1 VGAVIDIGSA
11 GIQFRG
17 APVTLMSEGVEALLR
32 DCGAD
37 LEATLRAA
45 ADVDPSGCI
54 VQSAVGAGMVWAER
68 FGCTFEQG
76 RHEGGAWSVFLP
88 EER

>member
-1 VGAVIDIGSA
+1 
-11 GIQFRG
+11 
-17 APVTLMSEGVEALLR
+17 MSEGVEALLR

-37 LEATLRAA
+37 LEATLRGG
-45 ADVDPSGCI
+45 ADGDPSGCI
-54 VQSAVGAGMVWAER
+54 VQCAVGAGVIWAER
-68 FGCTFEQG
+68 FGCTFDQG